1 MALSLANAAN
11 GDFLIDSDDD
21 DSYESLSRSLNS
33 NVFGGFEKTRWAS
46 SSKDDFCKHDV
57 DKVIKERTGKER
69 DYLFKW
75 AESDAI
81 RQRQRKL
88 WDDYEANQTKS
99 VSKYEIPPT
108 ISIKKPNQKE
118 TQKSTKK

>member
-1 MALSLANAAN
+1 MALSLANSTN
-11 GDFLIDSDDD
+11 EFLIDSDDED
-21 DSYESLSRSLNS
+21 PYESLSRSLNS
-33 NVFGGFEKTRWAS
+33 NVFGGFEKTKWMS
-46 SSKDDFCKHDV
+46 SAKEDFCTHDV
-57 DKVIKERTGKER
+57 KKIAQEKTGRQR

-99 VSKYEIPPT
+99 VATYDIPQPKPV
-108 ISIKKPNQKE
+108 KKLNQKVPPK
-118 TQKSTKK
+118 QS